1 MEKSNINSEEIKI
14 RLKEKINNFLKND
27 PHYHSS
33 ILGFFSQIISE
44 FFSSNK
50 QSFLSFFLSLTSEKK
65 SIIFLRHG
73 ESDYNLWRSKFIC
86 NLPFF
91 YQNKPSNYDP
101 KLTETGNIQAEE
113 AINSMLSYLQEKT
126 IDIVYVSPLTRA
138 LQTCMKIHKS
148 LKKNKSENLNILA
161 SDLIRERM
169 DFPCDVGSKKKLLEE
184 RFGEVDFQYISNEV
198 WWRYNE
204 NTKDCNEENKE
215 KIKSESKKNVYLRV
229 LLFVLWVLVNEENN
243 ILIVSHQNV
252 YQCLFN
258 NYNIFGLKIKNCE
271 FKKLTHKEMTEFLTK
286 ATQLL
291 K

>member
-1 MEKSNINSEEIKI
+1 MEISHLNSQEIKLI
-14 RLKEKINNFLKND
+14 LKEKINKFLINE
-27 PHYHSS
+27 PHHHAS
-33 ILGFFSQIISE
+33 IQVFLTQIISE

-50 QSFLSFFLSLTSEKK
+50 QSLLSFLLSLSSEKK
-65 SIIFLRHG
+65 SLILLRHG
-73 ESDYNLWRSKFIC
+73 ESDYNMWRSQFLY
-86 NLPFF
+86 NLPIF
-91 YQNKPSNYDP
+91 YRNKPSNYDP

-113 AINSMLSYLQEKT
+113 AMHSLLSFLQEKE

-148 LKKNKSENLNILA
+148 LKDKSGNLKVFA

-169 DFPCDVGSKKKLLEE
+169 DFPCDVGSKKKVLEE
-184 RFGEVDFQYISNEV
+184 GFGEVDFQYISNEV
-198 WWRYNE
+198 WWRYKQ
-204 NTKDCNEENKE
+204 NTKDSKEEKRE

-229 LLFVLWVLVNEENN
+229 LLFIISVLVNEENN

-258 NYNIFGLKIKNCE
+258 NYSFFGLKIKNCE
-271 FKKLTHKEMTEFLTK
+271 FKTLTHKEMTDFLKK
-286 ATQLL
+286 ATQIL